1 MKLLEKREL
10 RSNTKIKVY
19 NACILPT
26 LLYGCESWTLQARHM
41 SRVQAVE
48 MKYLRR
54 VAGITW
60 MDWVCNDEVR
70 ERL

>member
-1 MKLLEKREL
+1 
-10 RSNTKIKVY
+10 
-19 NACILPT
+19 
-26 LLYGCESWTLQARHM
+26 M

-60 MDWVCNDEVR
+60 MDRVCNDEVR
-70 ERL
+70 ERLGQESVLNVVCRRQNR